1 MHKNGQGRLIFKLGS
16 SLCEVR
22 ISQGPKCS
30 PLSVRTHGLK
40 VLVCQGE
47 INLWSWGFQ
56 DQSIF
61 PLKSQKKR
69 MSRLYRVNNFLCQ
82 IADIPTCHL
91 DSDSKRIRQKF
102 YQFFINEKFKKIF
115 YLFNCILPK
124 YVPHEI
130 TEITTEFLKIV
141 LFDFIYS

>member
-1 MHKNGQGRLIFKLGS
+1 MSVFFACFISRFMGSKLEFVLDTGVSLYRGSLRYAVCGSWKKSLISKFVQYAAFWLVAIQKKHKNRHGRLNVMFKIGS
-16 SLCEVR
+16 SLSEVR

-61 PLKSQKKR
+61 PLKSQKKC
-69 MSRLYRVNNFLCQ
+69 LVC
-82 IADIPTCHL
+82 IGWI
-91 DSDSKRIRQKF
+91 
-102 YQFFINEKFKKIF
+102 IF
-115 YLFNCILPK
+115 
-124 YVPHEI
+124 
-130 TEITTEFLKIV
+130 V
-141 LFDFIYS
+141 LN